1 VLLGRLEPPLTLLLS
16 VWLLSERV
24 NFGDLGAS
32 IAFIGVISIIFL
44 SPILQGVTDI
54 GSIVG
59 MGEIFTIAA
68 LALALETVKSQY
80 LTTL

>member
-1 VLLGRLEPPLTLLLS
+1 
-16 VWLLSERV
+16 
-24 NFGDLGAS
+24 
-32 IAFIGVISIIFL
+32 
-44 SPILQGVTDI
+44 
-54 GSIVG
+54 